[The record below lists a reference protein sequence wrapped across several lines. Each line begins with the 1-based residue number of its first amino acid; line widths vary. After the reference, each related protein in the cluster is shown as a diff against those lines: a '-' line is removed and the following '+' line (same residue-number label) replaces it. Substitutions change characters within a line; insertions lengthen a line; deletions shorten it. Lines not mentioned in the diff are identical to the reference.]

1 MSKVEELLKLM
12 KDNPDLPI
20 VPMVNYEVVGDE
32 FAYWMGSWG
41 RSEVG
46 EYYIGEER
54 VHFRGDDEEDVL
66 CDMPD
71 CNYYETKDG
80 QYIPDLS
87 DEEMKEMYDSLPWIK
102 AIIVYITLPD

>member
-20 VPMVNYEVVGDE
+20 VPMVNFEVVGDE
-32 FAYWMGSWG
+32 FSYWMGSWG

-54 VHFRGDDEEDVL
+54 VHFRGDEDEECVL
-66 CDMPD
+66 ADMQG
-71 CNYYETKDG
+71 CNFYETKDG
-80 QYIPDLS
+80 RDITDLS
-87 DEEMKEMYDSLPWIK
+87 DEEWKELYASSTH
-102 AIIVYITLPD
+102 ATG

>member
-20 VPMVNYEVVGDE
+20 VPMVNFEVVGDE
-32 FAYWMGSWG
+32 FSYWMGSWG

-54 VHFRGDDEEDVL
+54 ERKGNLQKSEIDRPISVRLRFIRNGVFNI
-66 CDMPD
+66 M
-71 CNYYETKDG
+71 
-80 QYIPDLS
+80 
-87 DEEMKEMYDSLPWIK
+87 
-102 AIIVYITLPD
+102 